1 MGFTGVT
8 KKITLLIEFFHLL
21 YTETRFSDP
30 LWNSPLLRQ
39 SPNIH
44 RLFLS
49 WSKFLKFII
58 PPAERGGSVRNN
70 KFLESSIFFQFTEL
84 TLDVQIHPQ
93 KVFENVWNIFW
104 GVQKPSQEV
113 FGCLGLLPSL
123 PVIPHVRISVSLDFL
138 SHLLK
143 PSGLFGVPNS
153 LTPPHQVWLYNL
165 YMNDD

>member
-21 YTETRFSDP
+21 YTEPRFSDP

-39 SPNIH
+39 SPKH
-44 RLFLS
+44 
-49 WSKFLKFII
+49 
-58 PPAERGGSVRNN
+58 PPSVS
-70 KFLESSIFFQFTEL
+70 LLIE
-84 TLDVQIHPQ
+84 
-93 KVFENVWNIFW
+93 VFEIHHTSSGTWRQCEKQQIPGIFDLFPVHWTYPRRPNTSSEGAWNIFW

-165 YMNDD
+165 YMNDG